1 MLHGVIVFGINVKTM
16 KAGTTFALMV
26 GVALCVAGAILKAG
40 GNVAAEAMMI
50 GGLFVSVLA
59 FAFRVLAKASAP
71 RQGSTEEA

>member
-1 MLHGVIVFGINVKTM
+1 
-16 KAGTTFALMV
+16 MV